1 MQFLP
6 AFPVFLAVSLP
17 SRNPAQY
24 RLLERNMTIAT
35 LTEGPA
41 VLVGYEYRLQLEAE
55 GALFPDEARFAGQV
69 RRNVNAETVLATL
82 TSESGTILRRG
93 DSRLELIIPETVTAE
108 LTPGSVVLDLV
119 RSDLVPPQHLNVFL
133 EIPVLLPV
141 TRGL

>member
-1 MQFLP
+1 
-6 AFPVFLAVSLP
+6 
-17 SRNPAQY
+17 
-24 RLLERNMTIAT
+24 MTIAT

-69 RRNVNAETVLATL
+69 RRNANAETVLATL
-82 TSESGTILRRG
+82 SSESSTILRRS
-93 DSRLELIIPETVTAE
+93 DNTMELIIPETVTGA
-108 LTPGSVVLDLV
+108 LAPGSVVLDLV
-119 RSDLVPPQHLNVFL
+119 RTDLVPPQHLNVFL

>member
-1 MQFLP
+1 
-6 AFPVFLAVSLP
+6 
-17 SRNPAQY
+17 
-24 RLLERNMTIAT
+24 MTTAT

-55 GALFPDEARFAGQV
+55 GALFPDEARFAGQLRGKV
-69 RRNVNAETVLATL
+69 KNETVLATL
-82 TSESGTILRRG
+82 SSESGTILG
-93 DSRLELIIPETVTAE
+93 CGESRLELIMPETVTAE

-119 RSDLVPPQHLNVFL
+119 RTDLVPPQHLNVFL

>member
-1 MQFLP
+1 
-6 AFPVFLAVSLP
+6 
-17 SRNPAQY
+17 
-24 RLLERNMTIAT
+24 MTTIT

-69 RRNVNAETVLATL
+69 RRNANAETVLATL
-82 TSESGTILRRG
+82 TSEGGSILNRG
-93 DSRLELIIPETVTAE
+93 DNTLELIMPETVTAE

-119 RSDLVPPQHLNVFL
+119 RTDLVPPQHLNVFL